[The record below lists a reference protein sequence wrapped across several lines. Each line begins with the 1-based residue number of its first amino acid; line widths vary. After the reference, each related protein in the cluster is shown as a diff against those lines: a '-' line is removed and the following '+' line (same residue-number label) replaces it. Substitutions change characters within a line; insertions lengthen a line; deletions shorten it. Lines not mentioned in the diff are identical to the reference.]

1 MDKKQK
7 KKFFELMPVLVF
19 IGSYFLLHLLDWSEA
34 TITILA
40 VFCSL
45 ISLLFLVTDFKVEN
59 KEKKIDFQK
68 LNFLIALLSLVFVLI
83 FLQGFLHWRALI
95 SFGWRMTIMYGLLL
109 VYFIITF
116 RIMNVLSH
124 LKAIIDG
131 GKKA

>member
-7 KKFFELMPVLVF
+7 KKLFELMPVLVF

-131 GKKA
+131 SKKA